1 MGLGTVVGT
10 YDVLCIVALLPK
22 AFVQALLPS
31 NVSGITPPP
40 FWSSSA
46 IEADIGVEIPE
57 DKHIVMFELGRQI
70 NTGPWALPKFTFQ
83 EAKFEIPFLNHPAME
98 SMSST
103 IPFMLKHTLVFD
115 STIMRLSSQYVAGL
129 RSFTGSFSPPTSPTI
144 YDGAPEDV
152 QYNIQDVLKAS
163 LRYVPPGDLDSGPW
177 SKTAVKRMMEQ
188 PWFTVNPG
196 ANVSKFILDFE
207 ERHKE
212 MMPLKGTLAFRPTF
226 FKLGN
231 DAKAGTSP
239 TSIGTGDEGE
249 WLTIEDVW
257 GYHAK
262 LSFTLEGPHPAASYH
277 R

>member
-31 NVSGITPPP
+31 NVSGITPSP

-46 IEADIGVEIPE
+46 IEAAIGVEIPE

-70 NTGPWALPKFTFQ
+70 NTGAWALPKFTFQ
-83 EAKFEIPFLNHPAME
+83 EAKFEILFLNHPAME

-103 IPFMLKHTLVFD
+103 TPFMLKHTIVFD
-115 STIMRLSSQYVAGL
+115 STIMKLSSH
-129 RSFTGSFSPPTSPTI
+129 FSPPTSPVI
-144 YDGAPEDV
+144 YDGASEDV
-152 QYNIQDVLKAS
+152 QYNIQDVLRAS
-163 LRYVPPGDLDSGPW
+163 LRYAPPGDLDSGPW

-188 PWFTVNPG
+188 PWFSVNPG

-212 MMPLKGTLAFRPTF
+212 MTPLEGTLAFRPSF

-231 DAKAGTSP
+231 DAEARTSP
-239 TSIGTGDEGE
+239 TPIGTGMRAN
-249 WLTIEDVW
+249 

-262 LSFTLEGPHPAASYH
+262 LSFVLEGPHPAASY
-277 R
+277 RRG